1 MGHKTHPVGFR
12 IGVLRKWRSN
22 WFAPDARVPEYVAED
37 FRLRAEIHKAYKGAG
52 LAETLIE
59 RTTEGRVTVTI
70 RAARPG
76 IIIGRGGAEI
86 AALQD
91 MLSRVAGRDVRI
103 GVMEVERPELEAPL
117 VAQDV
122 AFQIENRINPY
133 RAMKETLRRIIAAGA
148 QGAKIRISGRLGGA
162 EISRSVEM
170 KEGRVPLHTL
180 RADVDY
186 GLAEAWTKYGVIGVK
201 AWVFRGEVWSMADR
215 SGSEVK

>member
-12 IGVLRKWRSN
+12 IGVLRKWRST
-22 WFAPDARVPEYVAED
+22 WFAPDPKVPEYVAED
-37 FRLRAEIHKAYKGAG
+37 YRLRAEIHKAYKGAG

-76 IIIGRGGAEI
+76 IIIGRGGQEI
-86 AALQD
+86 AALQER
-91 MLSRVAGRDVRI
+91 LSKLVGREVRI
-103 GVMEVERPELEAPL
+103 AVMEVERPELEAPL

-133 RAMKETLRRIIAAGA
+133 RAMKETLRRVIAAGA
-148 QGAKIRISGRLGGA
+148 QGGKIRISGRLGGA
-162 EISRSVEM
+162 EIARSVEM

-201 AWVFRGEVWSMADR
+201 AWVFRGEVWSMSDR